1 MTRIGTDD
9 KLPKLVPDT
18 GLYGTPR
25 SSQQIQ
31 RDFGRMTDADA
42 ATRDAEMRQWR
53 RDTLINQIPGP
64 SAAQLAASSRT
75 AMGPVSQ
82 MAQQMQAPRTAPA
95 PTASPLT
102 AAPSAPASDPLGPVS
117 RMAQQMRVSNTSVPA
132 IKRVDNAPGLK
143 SPLFTNLDPTQAVS
157 EMQGGTVNSMPA
169 AAFQSAGP
177 AASRELSA
185 ALQAAGAR
193 GDWDAVRTSYQ
204 QGGGTW
210 QGETAQQ
217 SQDKA
222 LQAQAAEL
230 LSGKSRSGRQTGLG
244 IIQQL
249 AQAQQARDELAANQ
263 QQALQQREDG
273 AAGRQ
278 LQQLQVDQAQQM
290 FDLTQKAL
298 NGDAKAAA
306 QLQQLSGKGN
316 PMLDLFSKVAESYI
330 RGAAQSVT
338 EPPQF
343 ATLWGQIEPLLSQV
357 SGGQQQP
364 KAPSLAT
371 DPRAAAIRDN
381 ANLTRAQKV
390 AALRELGYQ

>member
-1 MTRIGTDD
+1 MSRIGADD
-9 KLPKLVPDT
+9 KLPKLVPDA

-31 RDFGRMTDADA
+31 RDYGRMTDADA

-82 MAQQMQAPRTAPA
+82 MAQQLQTPRAA
-95 PTASPLT
+95 PTPAASPLT
-102 AAPSAPASDPLGPVS
+102 AAPASDPLGPVS
-117 RMAQQMRVSNTSVPA
+117 QMAQQMRVSDTSVPV

-143 SPLFTNLDPTQAVS
+143 SPLFTNLDPAQAVA
-157 EMQGGTVNSMPA
+157 EMRGGTISSMPA

-177 AASRELSA
+177 AASQQLSA

-193 GDWDAVRTSYQ
+193 GDWDAVRNYYQ
-204 QGGGTW
+204 QSGGTW

-222 LQAQAAEL
+222 LRAQAEAL
-230 LSGKSRSGRQTGLG
+230 LGGKSRSGRQTGLG

-249 AQAQQARDELAANQ
+249 AQAQQSRDELAANQ
-263 QQALQQREDG
+263 QQAIQQREDG

-298 NGDAKAAA
+298 SGDAKAAA

-343 ATLWGQIEPLLSQV
+343 ATLWGQIEPLLAQV
-357 SGGQQQP
+357 GGGQQQP